1 LAYLPEPGGTAMRH
15 TILIALFTI
24 LSCAVSSKAQS
35 LGDTARQHE
44 QTKSQHS
51 DSKSTASQSRK
62 VYTNDDLAT
71 KSGSVDT
78 SSDEKKEEKNEEK
91 KALKSK
97 SHTTEAAAEEESKAK
112 LSSEGWKTKIKEQ
125 KDAITAIQERI
136 DKLEASI
143 NYVQNNRNIYVN
155 APEYNAAQDRKQRQV
170 QYLKSELEERKS
182 VLKDLQEEARQQGF
196 GSAVYQ

>member
-1 LAYLPEPGGTAMRH
+1 MRH
-15 TILIALFTI
+15 SILIALFTI

-35 LGDTARQHE
+35 LGDTARRHE
-44 QTKSQHS
+44 PTKSQHS

-71 KSGSVDT
+71 TSGSSDT

-97 SHTTEAAAEEESKAK
+97 SHATEAAAEEESNAK
-112 LSSEGWKTKIKEQ
+112 LSGEEWKTKIKEQ
-125 KDAITAIQERI
+125 KDAINAIQERI

-170 QYLKSELEERKS
+170 QYLKSELAERKS
-182 VLKDLQEEARQQGF
+182 GLKDLQEEARQQGF